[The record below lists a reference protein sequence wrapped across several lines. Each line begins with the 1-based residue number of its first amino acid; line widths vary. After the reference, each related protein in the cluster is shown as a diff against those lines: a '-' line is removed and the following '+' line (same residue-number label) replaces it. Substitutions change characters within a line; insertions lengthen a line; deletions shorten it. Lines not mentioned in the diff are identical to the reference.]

1 MNQRNMRLCLCQS
14 CVGAFF
20 ASNRYRIF
28 RDKPLEVIKEP
39 CDICHVRRGYDF
51 VIKPHKATVP
61 RTAYIGNTGSGATT
75 TSLPN

>member
-51 VIKPHKATVP
+51 VIKPRKQIA
-61 RTAYIGNTGSGATT
+61 ATT
-75 TSLPN
+75 SFSRQPEGSIQIELRS